1 MTETTFVRPEFRVK
15 IDREACSE
23 CGRCVH
29 QCGWE
34 VYELNAEGRPVPDH
48 AKCAA
53 CHRCVTYCP
62 TDAITIEKN
71 PLAYKESDSM
81 SPELRKAVWRQAETG
96 GVMLTGMG
104 NDKPYLRIFDHLLL
118 DACQVTNPSVDPLR
132 EPMELRTYLGRKLD
146 AVKVEAVENKIGQGA
161 KPGIGGNVHGEKI
174 DEEVATSR
182 MITQGTDALSPAPH
196 HDIYS

>member
-62 TDAITIEKN
+62 TDAITIETVS
-71 PLAYKESDSM
+71 YTH
-81 SPELRKAVWRQAETG
+81 LRAHETKANLVCR
-96 GVMLTGMG
+96 
-104 NDKPYLRIFDHLLL
+104 LLL
-118 DACQVTNPSVDPLR
+118 EKKKKNRTNNKHKKNTKQNPQ
-132 EPMELRTYLGRKLD
+132 EQNKKLT
-146 AVKVEAVENKIGQGA
+146 KN
-161 KPGIGGNVHGEKI
+161 
-174 DEEVATSR
+174 
-182 MITQGTDALSPAPH
+182 
-196 HDIYS
+196 